1 MYYYHMQKETM
12 GIEDGL
18 EIADSGLSLETPEA
32 ADARVAAMVGQI
44 AENNRTAEVAQE
56 ADAAT
61 VQPQIEEL
69 RRTLGV
75 PIEKPTEVEMI
86 SDAVET
92 SALNLERRMRGEI
105 SGSELD
111 KLDAE
116 NEQQI
121 DNARAEMRRR
131 IEEAQ
136 SGRNNAGDSAQA
148 KEFPVDGAPQ
158 EVASSSAVPNFE
170 KADATESDGSRFS
183 KLNEGEMF
191 ADRINAAPDLRSL
204 SRFLG
209 ELGDITAPDG
219 YVYKKE
225 DTLRTIGFLKDS
237 KDPNL
242 QAITNTHGLRD
253 KVRKLLLQ
261 REIE

>member
-1 MYYYHMQKETM
+1 MYYYHMQKETS

-18 EIADSGLSLETPEA
+18 EVADSGLSLETQEEA
-32 ADARVAAMVGQI
+32 DTRVAAMMGQI
-44 AENNRTAEVAQE
+44 AESNKTAEVAQE

-75 PIEKPTEVEMI
+75 PIEKPTELSTEVEII

-136 SGRNNAGDSAQA
+136 SSRNNAGDSTQA

-158 EVASSSAVPNFE
+158 EVALSSAVPNLE
-170 KADATESDGSRFS
+170 
-183 KLNEGEMF
+183 
-191 ADRINAAPDLRSL
+191 
-204 SRFLG
+204 
-209 ELGDITAPDG
+209 
-219 YVYKKE
+219 
-225 DTLRTIGFLKDS
+225 
-237 KDPNL
+237 
-242 QAITNTHGLRD
+242 
-253 KVRKLLLQ
+253 
-261 REIE
+261 